1 MVFTHSKKFLQTQY
15 FCYILVMNNIP
26 IELKN
31 GYILIQ
37 DIKNETVTSSGL
49 YIPDEKYNRFAKVM
63 KVYDG
68 SLLKEGD
75 IITKPLN
82 RDTPIKIDGITY
94 YAIREIFIFA
104 KLVDED

>member
-1 MVFTHSKKFLQTQY
+1 
-15 FCYILVMNNIP
+15 MNNIP

-37 DIKNETVTSSGL
+37 DIKNETMTSSGL

-68 SLLKEGD
+68 SLLK
-75 IITKPLN
+75 
-82 RDTPIKIDGITY
+82 
-94 YAIREIFIFA
+94 
-104 KLVDED
+104 